1 MTTAALSEHSNI
13 TGWVVCTRGMQVES
27 MLTNTAHKGGGG
39 GGGGWRGV
47 LQVLTLQ
54 CQQASDSILVVG
66 LISLI
71 TAVQE
76 TAAQENA
83 ATLTSSVSTLTMI
96 FMSVFSSRPDRV
108 FFMGL
113 NLLTK
118 MSMSPV
124 SRACACCSVRPHVAK
139 GGRTKTADAICRQ
152 QQAQL
157 SIQHSD

>member
-1 MTTAALSEHSNI
+1 MITAALSEHSII
-13 TGWVVCTRGMQVES
+13 TGWVVCTHAMQVES
-27 MLTNTAHKGGGG
+27 MLTNTAHMKGGWEG
-39 GGGGWRGV
+39 
-47 LQVLTLQ
+47 
-54 CQQASDSILVVG
+54 DLVVG
-66 LISLI
+66 LFSMT
-71 TAVQE
+71 TAAE
-76 TAAQENA
+76 DTAAQDSA
-83 ATLTSSVSTLTMI
+83 AMLTSSVSTLTMI

-157 SIQHSD
+157 SIQHRA